1 MTAPRNRLGQTP
13 TQTVGPYFAIGLAP
27 DVVALP
33 LAAAATGEIAGPEV
47 EGEPI
52 VLEGRVLDGAGEPV
66 ADALIEAVQRAPD
79 GSWGQGGSR
88 GFRGFGRAATDAH
101 GRYRFRTVRPGVASP
116 EEVPGLW
123 LIVQARGLLGPLV
136 TRAHLADDEAA
147 ARRDPVL
154 AAVPAPRRAT
164 LLAHPLRPGL
174 YRFDI
179 RLQGEAETV
188 FFDL

>member
-1 MTAPRNRLGQTP
+1 MLPNRLGQTP

-27 DVVALP
+27 DVIALP
-33 LAAAATGEIAGPEV
+33 VLAAADGEIARPEV
-47 EGEPI
+47 PGEPI

-79 GSWGQGGSR
+79 GSWARGGDES
-88 GFRGFGRAATDAH
+88 FRGFGRAATDAA

-116 EEVPGLW
+116 DELPGLW

-136 TRAHLADDEAA
+136 TRAHLADDESATG
-147 ARRDPVL
+147 RDPIL
-154 AAVPAPRRAT
+154 AAVPGPRRAT
-164 LLAHPLRPGL
+164 LLARALRPGL
-174 YRFDI
+174 YWFDI